1 MRKSWN
7 SNRTRWVSTNHVYK
21 FLSKGVLHDK
31 SYLVNTP
38 NEGDANDLDQS
49 ENPELPKPSVRPSIR
64 MSVRPSF
71 FFLSLASPD

>member
-31 SYLVNTP
+31 SYVVNTP
-38 NEGDANDLDQS
+38 NEGDANDLDHS
-49 ENPELPKPSVRPSIR
+49 ENNPELPKPSVRPSIR
-64 MSVRPSF
+64 MSVRLSF
-71 FFLSLASPD
+71 FCP